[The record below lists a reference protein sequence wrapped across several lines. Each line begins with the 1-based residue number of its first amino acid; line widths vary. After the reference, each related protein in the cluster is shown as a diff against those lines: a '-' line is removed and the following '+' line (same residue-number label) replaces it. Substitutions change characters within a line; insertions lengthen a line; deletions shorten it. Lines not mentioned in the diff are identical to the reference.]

1 MSHDHSGPPEGGA
14 TVTPLP
20 QAAPPPP
27 DVKPHKLILTMAGF
41 SAIAGL
47 LIVVAFQ
54 STKPRIE
61 RNKAAVLAAAIN
73 EVLAAPPK
81 VRTVFAYRGQLVD
94 SLPAG
99 VDSTGL
105 DRVYLGL
112 DENGQPRGFAITA
125 GEPGFSDVIDLI
137 FGYDSGSGKILGMKV
152 LSEKETPGLGDKI
165 EKDTAFV
172 NAFSGPLAPLQGI
185 KRTTAKTDPHQVDMI
200 TGATISSRA
209 VINTINHRLEKVGPL
224 LKAYRY
230 GGSR

>member
-27 DVKPHKLILTMAGF
+27 AVKPSRLISTMAIF
-41 SAIAGL
+41 SAIAGV

-54 STKPRIE
+54 STKPRIAQN
-61 RNKAAVLAAAIN
+61 RAVMLAAAID
-73 EVLAAPPK
+73 EVLAAPAK
-81 VRTVFAYRGQLVD
+81 VRTVFVYKGALVD

-105 DRVYLGL
+105 DKVYLGL
-112 DENGQPRGFAITA
+112 DAAGQPRGFAVTA
-125 GEPGFSDVIDLI
+125 SGNGFSDVIDLI
-137 FGYDSGSGKILGMKV
+137 FGYEPVSGKILGMKV
-152 LSEKETPGLGDKI
+152 LSETDTPGLGDKI
-165 EKDTAFV
+165 EKDSAFV
-172 NAFSGPLAPLQGI
+172 NGFSGPLAPIQGI
-185 KRTTAKTDPHQVDMI
+185 KRTTKKTDPHQVDMI

-209 VINTINHRLEKVGPL
+209 VINAINNRLEKVGPL
-224 LKAYRY
+224 LKAYH

>member
-1 MSHDHSGPPEGGA
+1 VSHDHSAPPQGA
-14 TVTPLP
+14 SVTPLP
-20 QAAPPPP
+20 HTLPPPE
-27 DVKPHKLILTMAGF
+27 VKPHKLILTMAGF
-41 SAIAGL
+41 SAIAGV

-61 RNKAAVLAAAIN
+61 HNRAVVLAAAID
-73 EVLAAPPK
+73 EVLAAPPT
-81 VRTVFAYRGQLVD
+81 VRTVFVYNGALVD

-112 DENGQPRGFAITA
+112 DQAGKPRGFAVTA
-125 GEPGFSDVIDLI
+125 GEPGFADVIDLI
-137 FGYDSGSGKILGMKV
+137 FGYDPASRKILGMKV
-152 LSEKETPGLGDKI
+152 LEEKETPGLGDRI
-165 EKDTAFV
+165 EKDSAFV
-172 NAFSGPLAPLQGI
+172 NGFSGPLAPIKGI

-224 LKAYRY
+224 LKGYRY